1 MNDGE
6 QLARFFANFEKL
18 CRNRERV
25 PLERLRTEYA
35 RSYQALVA
43 QVTQD
48 ADWFADRYL
57 ETFAENWPRDPLDAE
72 GNALL
77 DERVSAICQEE
88 NQPQKL
94 RDCWREA
101 LIDRLD
107 FAEFGQFVIDRYERC
122 YAEAYVPY
130 FQKHCRWLP
139 GKEPGE
145 QIVYNDAADMYF
157 LPPSEEWPEGRW
169 FCLADRMYYNAP
181 IPQIWK

>member
-35 RSYQALVA
+35 RSYQALVT

-57 ETFAENWPRDPLDAE
+57 ETFTENWSRDPLDAE

-94 RDCWREA
+94 RDRWREA

-107 FAEFGQFVIDRYERC
+107 FAEFGQLVIDRYERC
-122 YAEAYVPY
+122 YAEAYIPY
-130 FQKHCRWLP
+130 FEKHCRWRR

-145 QIVYNDAADMYF
+145 YFFYNSAVDMYF
-157 LPPSEEWPEGRW
+157 SPPSEEWPEGRW
-169 FCLADRMYYNAP
+169 FSTADGMFHNAP